1 MGFLKIVGKMV
12 HPGGKCTISLLSN
25 KKSKTK
31 NSQKM
36 EKIKV
41 YFIEKDGQFLVK
53 TMSNYWTPDP
63 LKAKKFL
70 KKGPAQ
76 AQASSVYNM
85 YPEEGIPFVTECVID
100 FSDRIEIPDSSF
112 KCLNNRIKSI
122 RASLERESKRSW
134 PSIEKINMLREL
146 LELEEQKLQDLQRHG
161 NR

>member
-1 MGFLKIVGKMV
+1 
-12 HPGGKCTISLLSN
+12 
-25 KKSKTK
+25 
-31 NSQKM
+31 M
-36 EKIKV
+36 EKMKI
-41 YFIEKDGQFLVK
+41 YFIEKNGQFLVK
-53 TMSNYWTPDP
+53 TLSDIWTTNP
-63 LKAKKFL
+63 LEAKKFL

-85 YPEEGIPFVTECVID
+85 YPDGGIPFVTECVID
-100 FSDRIEIPDSSF
+100 FSDRIEILDSSF

-134 PSIEKINMLREL
+134 PSIENINMLREL